1 MRLSALAIAALI
13 PLAACSTV
21 KEAVVGPTLAPV
33 GYPSALV
40 TQEQVYMASNQGQA
54 ASANSLWR
62 SGARASAPRAKGR
75 GAPRASSSSAGR
87 SGRPAARPDPGV
99 GPCAARRA
107 ARCSPGLPAPV
118 W

>member
-1 MRLSALAIAALI
+1 MRLSALALAALI

-40 TQEQVYMASNQGQA
+40 AQDQVYMASNQSQP

-62 SGARASAPRAKGR
+62 SGARAFFCTAETLGLRNEA
-75 GAPRASSSSAGR
+75 ATSSS
-87 SGRPAARPDPGV
+87 
-99 GPCAARRA
+99 
-107 ARCSPGLPAPV
+107 CSS
-118 W
+118 